1 MDKKGSE
8 ALYRRLYTKL
18 RDEIRF
24 GFLKA
29 GDAFPTEESLC
40 EKYSLSRVTV
50 RKALALLTDEGY
62 LTRKRGI
69 GTSVR
74 LPNMLSDSPSIT
86 SFQDYCKRAGHEA
99 ETRVISVALSPANR
113 QDMTMLKAQAGESVL
128 SSCRI
133 RLCDGEPVVL
143 EYNRYSK
150 ALSFLTESALSGS
163 LYTAMLEKG
172 YSVASASH
180 VVSIRYADAETA
192 QLLSVPKGSALLYLL
207 ECMYDEK
214 HTPLHTSEQFI
225 RGDRFAFR
233 I

>member
-1 MDKKGSE
+1 MDKKSSE
-8 ALYRRLYTKL
+8 AMYRRLYTKL

-24 GFLKA
+24 GLIKV
-29 GDAFPTEESLC
+29 GSPFPTEESLC

-50 RKALALLTDEGY
+50 RKALAILTEEGY
-62 LTRKRGI
+62 LIRKRGV
-69 GTSVR
+69 GSYVR

-99 ETRVISVALSPANR
+99 ETRVLSLSGENATR
-113 QDMTMLKAQAGESVL
+113 QDMAMLKVKEGERVL
-128 SSCRI
+128 ASCRL

-143 EYNRYSK
+143 EYNRYSPS
-150 ALSFLTESALSGS
+150 LSFITEEALSGS
-163 LYTAMLEKG
+163 LYSAMLERG
-172 YSVASASH
+172 TSVASASH

-192 QLLSVPKGSALLYLL
+192 RLLSVPEGSALLYLL
-207 ECMYDEK
+207 ECMYDDK
-214 HTPLHTSEQFI
+214 HNPLHTSEQYI